1 MREKLL
7 SCIYGMKP
15 MGRTSRLDITLND
28 KLTELFDDLAKED
41 NISRTEVLKRAM
53 ATYRILK
60 EQQKQKKKIVFRSD
74 DGSADRELLLL

>member
-1 MREKLL
+1 
-7 SCIYGMKP
+7 MKP